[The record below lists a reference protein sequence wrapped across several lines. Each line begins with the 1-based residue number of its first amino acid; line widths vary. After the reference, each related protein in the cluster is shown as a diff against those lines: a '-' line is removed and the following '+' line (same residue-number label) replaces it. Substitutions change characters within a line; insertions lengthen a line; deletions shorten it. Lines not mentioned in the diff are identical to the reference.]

1 MIYSMHQIVGLS
13 AKSEGFMANLKKRI
27 VDTEE
32 GSLSYKRN
40 VVLSI
45 VKLATQEINGIA
57 SLSKNAFSVWKKLI
71 NKNYH
76 HGVVIEFGEDN
87 DVYVDVY
94 VNVLF
99 GYSVKDVAFRVQE
112 NIKSSIESMTD
123 FKVAAIN
130 VNVTGVVFASTD
142 DVSLM

>member
-1 MIYSMHQIVGLS
+1 
-13 AKSEGFMANLKKRI
+13 MANRKQKL
-27 VDTEE
+27 TQSEE

-40 VVLSI
+40 VVMSI
-45 VKLATQEINGIA
+45 VKLATQEISGIA
-57 SLSKNAFSVWKKLI
+57 SLSHTGVTITNRLF
-71 NKNYH
+71 NKNYNK
-76 HGVVIEFGEDN
+76 GVNIEFGDDD

-130 VNVTGVVFASTD
+130 VNVTGVVFTNTD
-142 DVSLM
+142 DMSVM

>member
-1 MIYSMHQIVGLS
+1 
-13 AKSEGFMANLKKRI
+13 MANRKQKL
-27 VDTEE
+27 VDSEE
-32 GSLSYKRN
+32 GSVSYKRN

-45 VKLATQEINGIA
+45 VKLASQEINGIA
-57 SLSKNAFSVWKKLI
+57 SLSTNAFSVWKKMF
-71 NKNYH
+71 NKNYN
-76 HGVVIEFGEDN
+76 HGVVIEFGEDD

-123 FKVAAIN
+123 FKVASIN
-130 VNVTGVVFASTD
+130 VNVTGVVFNNSEEMT
-142 DVSLM
+142 VV

>member
-1 MIYSMHQIVGLS
+1 
-13 AKSEGFMANLKKRI
+13 MARKQKML
-27 VDTEE
+27 DSEE
-32 GSLSYKRN
+32 GSVSYKRN

-45 VKLATQEINGIA
+45 VNLATQEISGIA
-57 SLSKNAFSVWKKLI
+57 SLSNEGLPLLKKVL

-76 HGVVIEFGEDN
+76 RGVVIDFGDDN
-87 DVYVDVY
+87 DVYVDVF

-130 VNVTGVVFASTD
+130 VNVIGVVFGSND
-142 DVSLM
+142 QPSV

>member
-1 MIYSMHQIVGLS
+1 
-13 AKSEGFMANLKKRI
+13 MANRKQKL
-27 VDTEE
+27 TQSEE

-45 VKLATQEINGIA
+45 VKLATQEISGIA
-57 SLSKNAFSVWKKLI
+57 SLSNKGFSMVKKVL
-71 NKNYH
+71 NSNYH
-76 HGVVIEFGEDN
+76 RGVVIDFGEDE

-99 GYSVKDVAFRVQE
+99 GFSVKDVAFRVQE

-130 VNVTGVVFASTD
+130 VHVIGVVFTNTD
-142 DVSLM
+142 DMSVV

>member
-1 MIYSMHQIVGLS
+1 
-13 AKSEGFMANLKKRI
+13 MANRKLKM
-27 VDTEE
+27 VESEE

-45 VKLATQEINGIA
+45 VKLASQEINGIA
-57 SLSKNAFSVWKKLI
+57 SLCTNAYPFWKKVF
-71 NKNYH
+71 NKNYNQ
-76 HGVVIEFGEDN
+76 GVVIEFGEDN

-123 FKVAAIN
+123 YKVSAIN
-130 VNVTGVVFASTD
+130 VNVVGVVFVENNDTQSI
-142 DVSLM
+142 

>member
-1 MIYSMHQIVGLS
+1 
-13 AKSEGFMANLKKRI
+13 MANRKQKL
-27 VDTEE
+27 TQSEE
-32 GSLSYKRN
+32 GSLTYKRN

-45 VKLATQEINGIA
+45 VKLATQEISGIA
-57 SLSKNAFSVWKKLI
+57 SLSTKGFSVVKRIL
-71 NKNYH
+71 NKSYH
-76 HGVVIEFGEDN
+76 RGVIIEFGEDD

-123 FKVAAIN
+123 FKVASIN
-130 VNVTGVVFASTD
+130 VHVIGVVFNNTD
-142 DVSLM
+142 DMSVM

>member
-1 MIYSMHQIVGLS
+1 M
-13 AKSEGFMANLKKRI
+13 
-27 VDTEE
+27 
-32 GSLSYKRN
+32 
-40 VVLSI
+40 
-45 VKLATQEINGIA
+45 LA
-57 SLSKNAFSVWKKLI
+57 SKNHIIS
-71 NKNYH
+71 N
-76 HGVVIEFGEDN
+76 IEFGEDD

-130 VNVTGVVFASTD
+130 VNVTGVVFGNSEELT
-142 DVSLM
+142 VM

>member
-1 MIYSMHQIVGLS
+1 
-13 AKSEGFMANLKKRI
+13 MATHKQKKL
-27 VDTEE
+27 THSEE

-45 VKLATQEINGIA
+45 VKLATQEISGIA
-57 SLSKNAFSVWKKLI
+57 SLSNRGVSVAKKVF
-71 NKNYH
+71 NQNYH
-76 HGVVIEFGEDN
+76 RGVIIEFGEDE
-87 DVYVDVY
+87 DVYVDVF
-94 VNVLF
+94 VNVQF

-130 VNVTGVVFASTD
+130 VHVIGVVFTNTD
-142 DVSLM
+142 DMSVM

>member
-1 MIYSMHQIVGLS
+1 MASRKQKIVAS
-13 AKSEGFMANLKKRI
+13 
-27 VDTEE
+27 EE
-32 GSLSYKRN
+32 GSVSYKRN

-45 VKLATQEINGIA
+45 VKLAAQEINGIA
-57 SLSKNAFSVWKKLI
+57 SLDVTGLKFMKRIFNKKF
-71 NKNYH
+71 N
-76 HGVVIEFGEDN
+76 HGVLIEFGDDE
-87 DVYVDVY
+87 DVYVDVF

-130 VNVTGVVFASTD
+130 VNVTGVVFSNVEE
-142 DVSLM
+142 VSV

>member
-1 MIYSMHQIVGLS
+1 MSKGKTRLID
-13 AKSEGFMANLKKRI
+13 A
-27 VDTEE
+27 EE
-32 GSLSYKRN
+32 GSVSYKRN

-57 SLSKNAFSVWKKLI
+57 SIDTTAYPFLKRVFSKS
-71 NKNYH
+71 YH
-76 HGVVIEFGEDN
+76 HGILIDFSEEDE
-87 DVYVDVY
+87 VYVDVF

-123 FKVAAIN
+123 FKVASIN
-130 VNVTGVVFASTD
+130 VNVTGVVFSASEEIP
-142 DVSLM
+142 V

>member
-1 MIYSMHQIVGLS
+1 
-13 AKSEGFMANLKKRI
+13 MANRKQKL
-27 VDTEE
+27 TQSEE

-45 VKLATQEINGIA
+45 VKLATQEISGIA
-57 SLSKNAFSVWKKLI
+57 SLSTNGFSVWKRVF

-76 HGVVIEFGEDN
+76 RGVVIEFGEDD
-87 DVYVDVY
+87 DVYVDVF

-99 GYSVKDVAFRVQE
+99 GFSVKDVAFRVQE

-123 FKVAAIN
+123 FKVASIN
-130 VNVTGVVFASTD
+130 VNVIGVVFNNTD
-142 DVSLM
+142 DMSVM

>member
-1 MIYSMHQIVGLS
+1 
-13 AKSEGFMANLKKRI
+13 MAGRSQKL
-27 VDTEE
+27 TQSEE

-45 VKLATQEINGIA
+45 VKLATQEISGIA
-57 SLSKNAFSVWKKLI
+57 SLSTSGFSVWKKMF
-71 NKNYH
+71 NNNYH
-76 HGVVIEFGEDN
+76 RGVVIEFGEDD

-94 VNVLF
+94 VNVQF

-130 VNVTGVVFASTD
+130 VHVIGVVFTNTD
-142 DVSLM
+142 DMSVM

>member
-1 MIYSMHQIVGLS
+1 
-13 AKSEGFMANLKKRI
+13 MANRKQKLI
-27 VDTEE
+27 DTEE
-32 GSLSYKRN
+32 GSVSYKRN

-45 VKLATQEINGIA
+45 VKLAAQEISGIA
-57 SLSKNAFSVWKKLI
+57 SLDPVGLKFSKRVF
-71 NKNYH
+71 NKHYN
-76 HGVVIEFGEDN
+76 HGVLIEFGEDE
-87 DVYVDVY
+87 DVYVDVF

-130 VNVTGVVFASTD
+130 VNVTGVVFSNVEETLA
-142 DVSLM
+142 

>member
-1 MIYSMHQIVGLS
+1 
-13 AKSEGFMANLKKRI
+13 MANRKLKM
-27 VDTEE
+27 VESEE

-45 VKLATQEINGIA
+45 VKLASQEINGIA
-57 SLSKNAFSVWKKLI
+57 SLCTNAYPFWKKVF
-71 NKNYH
+71 NKNYNQ
-76 HGVVIEFGEDN
+76 GVVIEFGEDN

-123 FKVAAIN
+123 YKVSSIN
-130 VNVTGVVFASTD
+130 VNVVGVVFVENEDAQSI
-142 DVSLM
+142 